1 MIDFQSVDAV
11 DKFTLEEQQEIF
23 RLLQQPREHRSEIIE
38 LLQSIDS
45 PAEIASIR
53 NHIQRMVCAEEERD
67 EAASGLIK
75 ADVLQWSPN
84 RICNTTN
91 NYRRKKYELAYL
103 IGYTLKNT
111 ISCFPDQTND
121 IFI

>member
-1 MIDFQSVDAV
+1 MIDFQSVDTV
-11 DKFTLEEQQEIF
+11 DRFTPEEQQKIF
-23 RLLQQPREHRSEIIE
+23 RLLQQPREHRSEIIDI
-38 LLQSIDS
+38 LQSIDS
-45 PAEIASIR
+45 PAEVASIR
-53 NHIQRMVCAEEERD
+53 NHVKRMECAEEERD

-75 ADVLQWSPN
+75 ADVLQWSPE

-91 NYRRKKYELAYL
+91 NYRMKKYELANL